1 MTNSQGDADFSLQL
15 IVNTVVAL
23 FQIHFQ
29 SMHVIFPSPAIY
41 CFIFK
46 AKVWC
51 YLLYLSFLLFHF
63 QNFYL
68 PPSLPAGVGE
78 DGKIWEMVA
87 LGVIAFWVCCP
98 SYLAQVVKCSSSK
111 RHGDGVRVSVGTVL
125 GLFVYSFLE
134 QFFVLKNTKTLNL
147 ENR

>member
-87 LGVIAFWVCCP
+87 LRVIAFWVCCP
-98 SYLAQVVKCSSSK
+98 SYLVQVVKFIKQRACGWGSSLS
-111 RHGDGVRVSVGTVL
+111 GNSFGSVCL
-125 GLFVYSFLE
+125 
-134 QFFVLKNTKTLNL
+134 QFFRTVF
-147 ENR
+147 